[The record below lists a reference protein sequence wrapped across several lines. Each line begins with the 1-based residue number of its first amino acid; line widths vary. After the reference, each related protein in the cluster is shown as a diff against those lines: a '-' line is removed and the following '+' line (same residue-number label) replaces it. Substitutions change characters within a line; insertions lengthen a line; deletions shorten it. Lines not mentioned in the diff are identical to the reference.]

1 MGLEAW
7 VAVVGCVGTLLLVL
21 VGLLNFSIF
30 LKQLAVAREQI
41 QTAVRQLELAQKAP
55 DLHLIQ
61 RSIEETSDHIRILVE
76 KPHLRRYFYDDAR
89 WTSGDVATQDEIMLV
104 SELLLNNF
112 VSSLMHT
119 ATFPQYPIR
128 GVDRII
134 SYHLRR
140 SPALRDFLHE
150 NFERFPFTGLT
161 LLCSKSR
168 SRGEVEADLEALAAV
183 AGLDRAERERRTELL
198 TQFRSSPDREPIEFT
213 VQSMAKRQQL
223 PHYFSA

>member
-1 MGLEAW
+1 MGFEAW
-7 VAVVGCVGTLLLVL
+7 VAVVGSVGTLLLVL

-30 LKQLAVAREQI
+30 LKQLAIAREQI
-41 QTAVRQLELAQKAP
+41 ATAVRQLELAQKAP
-55 DLHLIQ
+55 DLQLIQ

-76 KPHLRRYFYDDAR
+76 RPHLRRYFYDDAL
-89 WTSGDVATQDEIMLV
+89 WAAGDVATLDEIKLV

-128 GVDRII
+128 GIDRII
-134 SYHLRR
+134 AYHLRR

-161 LLCSKSR
+161 LLCLKSR
-168 SRGEVEADLEALAAV
+168 SRAEVEADLKTLAAV
-183 AGLDRAERERRTELL
+183 EGLDQTEAARRAELL
-198 TQFRSSPDREPIEFT
+198 ALYQASPAREPIEFT
-213 VQSMAKRQQL
+213 VLSMSRRQ
-223 PHYFSA
+223 